1 MRKEVIATG
10 KTVDAAID
18 NGCAELSVERGEI
31 DFEILTMP
39 KKGFLGLSQIPA
51 KVRVF
56 IDLPDPPAPAAE
68 KAASAKP
75 VSRPQQEKEKPAPQP
90 APEKPAVKP
99 QEKPAVKPQEKP
111 AAKPQEKP
119 VTPVREEVPAEPGTP
134 AQPEAAP
141 CDFGNKVALTEE
153 YLRSILQAMG
163 LSEVTVSSTTHENI
177 IQVRLSGDVAG
188 VAIGR
193 HGETLDALQYLTG
206 LAANRGE
213 GDYVRVVLDSGNYR
227 DKRRATL
234 EQLARRLANN
244 ALRTGR
250 STTLEPM
257 NPYERRIIHSAI
269 SQIEGVTSAST
280 GEEPNRCVVI
290 SPVNPVAAPARDSR
304 GSRDRR
310 PRRDGGQSRSGRSGQ
325 RDGRRDSR
333 RDTRRREKPAP
344 YQEQGRRE
352 VAPTEAENQPLYG
365 KIEI

>member
-1 MRKEVIATG
+1 MRKEVISTG

-18 NGCAELSVERGEI
+18 NGCAELGLERGDI
-31 DFEILTMP
+31 DFEILSMP
-39 KKGFLGLSQIPA
+39 RKGFLGLSQIPA

-56 IDLPDPPAPAAE
+56 VDLPDPPAPAQRREQPA
-68 KAASAKP
+68 AKP
-75 VSRPQQEKEKPAPQP
+75 AKEPAAARPAAKP
-90 APEKPAVKP
+90 E
-99 QEKPAVKPQEKP
+99 EKP
-111 AAKPQEKP
+111 AAKPEEQPAPTLEKQEPQK
-119 VTPVREEVPAEPGTP
+119 EE
-134 AQPEAAP
+134 QPEQPAAAP
-141 CDFGNKVALTEE
+141 CNFGNKVALTEE
-153 YLRSILQAMG
+153 YLRSILRAMG
-163 LSEVTVSSTTHENI
+163 LSEVEVSTVTHENI

-193 HGETLDALQYLTG
+193 HGETLDALQYLAG

-234 EQLARRLANN
+234 EQLARRLANS

-304 GSRDRR
+304 GPRDRK
-310 PRRDGGQSRSGRSGQ
+310 PRRDGGSSRSGRSGQQ

-333 RDTRRREKPAP
+333 RRREKPAP